1 MRKSDSSPYSP
12 FTGKHATK
20 QLDEK
25 KMKAEDEF
33 IQKVLDVQTEQMEKA
48 QYYLQVTYCFETDF
62 CHRFVNFEIPE
73 GLISQF
79 EN

>member
-1 MRKSDSSPYSP
+1 
-12 FTGKHATK
+12 
-20 QLDEK
+20 
-25 KMKAEDEF
+25 MKAEDEF

-48 QYYLQVTYCFETDF
+48 QYYLQITYCFETDF

>member
-1 MRKSDSSPYSP
+1 
-12 FTGKHATK
+12 
-20 QLDEK
+20 
-25 KMKAEDEF
+25 MKAEDEF

-48 QYYLQVTYCFETDF
+48 QYYLQITYCFETDF
-62 CHRFVNFEIPE
+62 SHRFVNFEIPE